1 MSFEAIASIAQAEAE
16 AKATVAGAQARAR
29 QLVDEA
35 EAAGKAA
42 IEAAEAKAE
51 SELGELRRQ
60 SDEKARADARGLSG
74 ELETTRAVL
83 RAKAEARLDEAA
95 SLVVERIVKS

>member
-1 MSFEAIASIAQAEAE
+1 MSFEAIASITQAEAE
-16 AKATVAGAQARAR
+16 AKAAVAAAQARAKA
-29 QLVDEA
+29 LVSEA

-42 IEAAEAKAE
+42 VEAAEAKAE

-60 SDEKARADARGLSG
+60 ADDRARSDARALSG
-74 ELETTRAVL
+74 DTENSKAAL
-83 RAKAEARLDEAA
+83 RARAEARLDQAA